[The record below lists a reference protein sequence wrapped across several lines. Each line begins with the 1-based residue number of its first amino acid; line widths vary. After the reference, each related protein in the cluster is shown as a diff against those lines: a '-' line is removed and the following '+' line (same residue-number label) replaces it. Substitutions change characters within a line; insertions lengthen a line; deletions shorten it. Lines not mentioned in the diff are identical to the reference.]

1 MTENRK
7 RAIALG
13 LFDGVHIGHRRVI
26 QSAVSAAE
34 KGFIPSVFTFGGGT
48 LGEKRGAPV
57 EYIYSDRYK
66 EKLLESLG
74 ICEIFSEDF
83 GNLRDM
89 SGDEFA
95 EKILADR
102 LSAGY
107 VVCGRDFRFGK
118 GASCGV
124 NELAELGRRYSF
136 EVCISEDVS
145 FEGEK
150 ISSKSIRELLKD
162 GKPERSSELLGG
174 DYTVFGEVVY
184 GKQIGRTLDFP
195 TINQHFG
202 EGQLVPRFGV
212 YATQTVIDGKAYY
225 SVTNIGVKP
234 TIEGGRAPLAETHIL
249 DYSGNLYGK
258 TLAVA
263 VKKFLRQEMKFNS
276 LAELKSAIS
285 ADIERCRNI

>member
-1 MTENRK
+1 MTEKRK
-7 RAIALG
+7 RAAALG

-26 QSAVSAAE
+26 QNAVLSAE

-57 EYIYSDRYK
+57 EYIYSDCYK
-66 EKLLESLG
+66 EKLLKSLG
-74 ICEIFSEDF
+74 ISEIFSEDF
-83 GNLRDM
+83 GGLRDM
-89 SGDEFA
+89 SGEEFA
-95 EKILADR
+95 EKILVNR
-102 LSAGY
+102 LDAGY
-107 VVCGRDFRFGK
+107 VVCGRDFRFGR

-124 NELAELGRRYSF
+124 NELAELGRRYGF

-145 FEGEK
+145 FEGAK
-150 ISSKSIRELLKD
+150 ISSKGIRELLKE
-162 GKPERSSELLGG
+162 GCPAKAAELLGG
-174 DYTVFGEVVY
+174 DYTVYGEVVY

-212 YATQTVIDGKAYY
+212 YATQTVIDGRTYS

-276 LAELKSAIS
+276 LAELKSAIQS
-285 ADIERCRNI
+285 DIEQCRII